1 MREHSRPHCHPDPA
15 TCDSRLQTTEYTAT
29 WIRRR
34 ARTVYDRPVFL
45 AKIGSLAFAV
55 ALASFLS
62 LAHAGARHAQPGE
75 SQPDTMLLLS
85 SAKRSAQRLAE
96 AEASLATARARRMSE
111 LQSETISPEA
121 RARRDSLA
129 AASAVLAG
137 LLERA
142 DGAPLAASYR
152 ALGMA
157 PAMAGAPRVA
167 RLVDSL
173 DDLDKARADFGSSD
187 GVGVD
192 PIFVA
197 LTARVGAIGREI
209 EAAARAR
216 RSEMR
221 RTIDSLTP
229 PPVSGAATDT
239 MPLALSRDLA
249 ARVHDETSRAL
260 VSARRMD
267 SVARAREE
275 REARGLFGVGT
286 GTLVVAAAV
295 LAIVTAFAIALA
307 IELQWP
313 RVADVAEAESLSGV
327 RVLVTVGKAEAPPGQ
342 QRRAADRE
350 APPSI
355 EQSSD
360 AYRTLYGEL
369 ADETFDLIMI
379 VIAGDHPFV
388 TVAVAANLAAIAAR
402 TGRPTLLMDTDFRV
416 QPVAAMMRISP
427 SPGVAEVL
435 AQRLEWAGA
444 IKSVL
449 VSRGRTIDVLP
460 SGVLA
465 GTLQAVSEEFGAEVQ
480 RLGRRYETMVLS
492 TSTPGHG
499 TIAVVAEA
507 VGEVVVCVRRGR
519 STHGALR
526 AMLAAVESRGA
537 RIRGLVLWDRADMT
551 PD

>member
-1 MREHSRPHCHPDPA
+1 M
-15 TCDSRLQTTEYTAT
+15 
-29 WIRRR
+29 RRR
-34 ARTVYDRPVFL
+34 ARNVYGRPVFL
-45 AKIGSLAFAV
+45 VKIGGVAFTV
-55 ALASFLS
+55 ALATFLS
-62 LAHAGARHAQPGE
+62 LAHAGAREARTRE
-75 SQPDTMLLLS
+75 SRPDTMILLS
-85 SAKRSAQRLAE
+85 AERRSAQRLAE
-96 AEASLATARARRMSE
+96 ADASLATARARRMSA

-129 AASAVLAG
+129 AASAELAG

-152 ALGMA
+152 ALGTA

-229 PPVSGAATDT
+229 PPVSGATTDT
-239 MPLALSRDLA
+239 MPLALSRELA
-249 ARVHDETSRAL
+249 ARAHDGTSRAL
-260 VSARRMD
+260 VSARRVD
-267 SVARAREE
+267 SIARERE
-275 REARGLFGVGT
+275 AREARGLFGVGT

-295 LAIVTAFAIALA
+295 LAIVTAIAIALA
-307 IELQWP
+307 IELRWP
-313 RVADVAEAESLSGV
+313 RLADVAEAESLSGA
-327 RVLVTVGKAEAPPGQ
+327 RVLVTLGQVESPPER

-360 AYRTLYGEL
+360 AYRSLYGQL
-369 ADETFDLIMI
+369 ADATFDLTMI
-379 VIAGDHPFV
+379 AIAGDHPYV

-402 TGRPTLLMDTDFRV
+402 TGRPTLLMDTDFLV
-416 QPVAAMMRISP
+416 QPVATMMRISP
-427 SPGVAEVL
+427 SPGVADVL
-435 AQRLEWAGA
+435 AQRLGWAGA

-460 SGVLA
+460 SGVLV
-465 GTLQAVSEEFGAEVQ
+465 GTLQAVSEEFGAEVR
-480 RLGRRYETMVLS
+480 RLGRRYETVVLS
-492 TSTPGHG
+492 TSTPGQG
-499 TIAVVAEA
+499 TIVVAA
-507 VGEVVVCVRRGR
+507 GAAGEVIVCVRRRR
-519 STHGALR
+519 STHAALR
-526 AMLAAVESRGA
+526 AMLAAVESSGA
-537 RIRGLVLWDRADMT
+537 RIRGLVLWDRADAK